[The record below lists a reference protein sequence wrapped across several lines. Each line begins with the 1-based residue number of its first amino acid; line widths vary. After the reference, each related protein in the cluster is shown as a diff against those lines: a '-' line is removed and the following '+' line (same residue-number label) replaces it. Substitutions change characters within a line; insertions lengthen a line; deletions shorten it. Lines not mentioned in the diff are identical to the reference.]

1 MYDEQVLC
9 PAPVSWN
16 DYTALMK
23 GLAPMECKLAVS
35 MMHDYLDDDLPE
47 QQQRELKEHLLSC
60 PECRTKFNEL
70 EQTDMLMF
78 SLMHQTPVASE
89 DLVGRIM
96 NALPKSK
103 KEKRFITWIK
113 RHPAL
118 TAASLFIVVMLLSSV
133 SFWNQDRQLVV
144 RGSDLDQVVI
154 KGDTVIVPSGK
165 TISGDL
171 TVENGKTQ
179 VYGEVNGNVTVIDG
193 SLYQASTAHI
203 SGQVKSIDQAVGW
216 IWYKVTSMFSEVAY
230 R

>member
-1 MYDEQVLC
+1 
-9 PAPVSWN
+9 
-16 DYTALMK
+16 MK

-35 MMHDYLDDDLPE
+35 MMHDYLDDDLPD

-60 PECRTKFNEL
+60 PDCRAKFKEL

-78 SLMHQTPVASE
+78 SLMHQNPVASD
-89 DLVGRIM
+89 DLVSRIM
-96 NALPKSK
+96 SSLPKTK
-103 KEKRFITWIK
+103 KENAFVTWIK

-118 TAASLFIVVMLLSSV
+118 TAASLFLVVMLMSSV
-133 SFWNQDRQLVV
+133 TFWSPDRQLVV
-144 RGSDLDQVVI
+144 RGTDLDQVVI

-165 TISGDL
+165 IITGDL
-171 TVENGKTQ
+171 TIENGKAQ

-203 SGQVKSIDQAVGW
+203 SGQVKSIDQAVSW
-216 IWYKVTSMFSEVAY
+216 LWYKVTNMFSEVAY

>member
-1 MYDEQVLC
+1 
-9 PAPVSWN
+9 
-16 DYTALMK
+16 MK

-60 PECRTKFNEL
+60 PDCRAKFKEL

-78 SLMHQTPVASE
+78 SLMHQSPVASD
-89 DLVGRIM
+89 DLVSRIM
-96 NALPKSK
+96 SSLPKSK
-103 KEKRFITWIK
+103 KENAFITWIK

-118 TAASLFIVVMLLSSV
+118 TAASLFLVVMLMSSV
-133 SFWNQDRQLVV
+133 TFWSPDRQLVV
-144 RGSDLDQVVI
+144 RGVDLDQVII

-165 TISGDL
+165 TITGNL
-171 TVENGKTQ
+171 TIENGKAQ
-179 VYGEVNGNVTVIDG
+179 VYGDVNGNVTVIDG

-203 SGQVKSIDQAVGW
+203 SGQVKSIDQAVSW
-216 IWYKVTSMFSEVAY
+216 LWYKVTNMFSEVAY

>member
-1 MYDEQVLC
+1 
-9 PAPVSWN
+9 
-16 DYTALMK
+16 
-23 GLAPMECKLAVS
+23 MECKLAVS
-35 MMHDYLDDDLPE
+35 MMHDYLDDDLPG

-60 PECRTKFNEL
+60 TDCRVKFKEL

-78 SLMHQTPVASE
+78 SLMHHNPVASE
-89 DLVGRIM
+89 DLVDRIM
-96 NALPKSK
+96 NAIPKSK
-103 KEKRFITWIK
+103 KERGFVTWIK

-118 TAASLFIVVMLLSSV
+118 TAASLFLVVMLMSTVTLGNS
-133 SFWNQDRQLVV
+133 DRQLVV

-165 TISGDL
+165 VISGNL

-179 VYGEVNGNVTVIDG
+179 VFGEVNGNVTVIDG

-203 SGQVKSIDQAVGW
+203 SGQVKSIDQAVSW
-216 IWYKVTSMFSEVAY
+216 IWYKVTNMFSEVAY

>member
-1 MYDEQVLC
+1 
-9 PAPVSWN
+9 
-16 DYTALMK
+16 MK

-47 QQQRELKEHLLSC
+47 LQQRELKEHLLSC
-60 PECRTKFNEL
+60 TGCRAKFKEL

-78 SLMHQTPVASE
+78 SLMHQNPVASE

-96 NALPKSK
+96 NSLPKSK
-103 KEKRFITWIK
+103 KERAFITWIK

-118 TAASLFIVVMLLSSV
+118 TAASVFILVMLMSSV
-133 SFWNQDRQLVV
+133 TFWNQDRQLVV
-144 RGSDLDQVVI
+144 RGTDLDQVVI

-165 TISGDL
+165 IISGDL
-171 TVENGKTQ
+171 TVENGQTQ

-203 SGQVKSIDQAVGW
+203 SGQVKSIDQAVSW
-216 IWYKVTSMFSEVAY
+216 LWYKVTNMFSEVAY

>member
-1 MYDEQVLC
+1 
-9 PAPVSWN
+9 
-16 DYTALMK
+16 
-23 GLAPMECKLAVS
+23 MECKLAVS
-35 MMHDYLDDDLPE
+35 MMHDYLDDDLPG

-60 PECRTKFNEL
+60 TDCRVKFKEL

-78 SLMHQTPVASE
+78 SLMHHNPVASE
-89 DLVGRIM
+89 DLVDRIM
-96 NALPKSK
+96 NSIPKSK
-103 KEKRFITWIK
+103 KERGFVTWIK

-118 TAASLFIVVMLLSSV
+118 TAASLFLVVMLMSTVTLGNS
-133 SFWNQDRQLVV
+133 DRQLVV

-165 TISGDL
+165 VISGDL

-179 VYGEVNGNVTVIDG
+179 VFGEVNGNVTVIDG

-203 SGQVKSIDQAVGW
+203 SGQVKSIDQAVSW
-216 IWYKVTSMFSEVAY
+216 IWYKVTNMFSEVAY

>member
-1 MYDEQVLC
+1 
-9 PAPVSWN
+9 
-16 DYTALMK
+16 
-23 GLAPMECKLAVS
+23 MECKLAVS

-47 QQQRELKEHLLSC
+47 LQQRELKEHLLSC
-60 PECRTKFNEL
+60 PDCRAKFKEL

-78 SLMHQTPVASE
+78 SLMHQSPAVSD

-96 NALPKSK
+96 GALPATK
-103 KEKRFITWIK
+103 KERAFVTWIK

-118 TAASLFIVVMLLSSV
+118 TAASVFILVMLMSSV
-133 SFWNQDRQLVV
+133 TFWNQDRQLVV
-144 RGSDLDQVVI
+144 RGSNLDQVVI
-154 KGDTVIVPSGK
+154 QGDTVIVPSG
-165 TISGDL
+165 TTVAGDL

-203 SGQVKSIDQAVGW
+203 SGQAKKIDQALSW
-216 IWYKVTSMFSEVAY
+216 IWYKVSNMFSEVAY